1 MQALMKKVKRFREIG
16 QTIADLSEESKR
28 LRKEIAEDTDRLK
41 LGRIKINESE
51 PVEFLIGN
59 SHISVKQSGKD
70 FTILCK
76 DLKQVSE
83 TNDE

>member
-1 MQALMKKVKRFREIG
+1 MQELTKNVKRFREIG
-16 QTIADLSEESKR
+16 KMIADLSEESKQ
-28 LRKEIAEDTDRLK
+28 LRAEIAADTDRLE
-41 LGRIKINESE
+41 LGRIKVNENE

-76 DLKQVSE
+76 DLKQCEDV
-83 TNDE
+83 